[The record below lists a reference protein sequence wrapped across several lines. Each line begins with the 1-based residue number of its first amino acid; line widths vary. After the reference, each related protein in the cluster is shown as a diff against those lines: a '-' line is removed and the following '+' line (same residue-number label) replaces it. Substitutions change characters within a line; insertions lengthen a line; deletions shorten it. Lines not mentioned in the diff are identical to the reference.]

1 MMLRCA
7 GLAAILGIAISAGA
21 AFAQGA
27 AKYEPPRTASG
38 KPDLQGVWS
47 SATATTMERPAGYPL
62 VITREQAD
70 AIEGGALFNKR
81 MKTQASYVDPK
92 EGAPEKGKPLPPVG
106 NYDVAYTDPGS
117 SVISIGGELRSSW
130 IVYPDKATR
139 DTCNKKIMDD
149 PRLKETMSSNVFDAN
164 RMIYCGFV
172 PFMGK

>member
-70 AIEGGALFNKR
+70 AIEGGAGRAGDDAL
-81 MKTQASYVDPK
+81 SY
-92 EGAPEKGKPLPPVG
+92 GAVHWSTPQ
-106 NYDVAYTDPGS
+106 
-117 SVISIGGELRSSW
+117 RS
-130 IVYPDKATR
+130 
-139 DTCNKKIMDD
+139 
-149 PRLKETMSSNVFDAN
+149 
-164 RMIYCGFV
+164 
-172 PFMGK
+172 